1 MALSDTP
8 PHQIVDA
15 LESASALDG
24 PAKFIGKN
32 VRNAIPHGP
41 VKDALSGTWLG
52 HALHPMLTDVVI
64 GSFTSAML
72 LDWLGGDE
80 DGRAAERL
88 IGVGLAAYGPTA
100 LTGVNDW
107 SDSEVADD
115 RVRRVG
121 LVHAWTNA
129 GAFWLFAASLKSR
142 RSGSRGR
149 GKALAL
155 AGAGVL
161 GAGGFLGGHLSFT
174 RGVGVNQTAFD
185 EGPSDWTDAG
195 GSDDVKPGEPK
206 AVVVGDTPVMLLRH
220 GDHLHAMHDRCSHR
234 GCSLTENG
242 EVDGE
247 IVTCACHGSQFDLH
261 GGTVQRGPATTDQ
274 PVYEV
279 RESGGRIELKLPA
292 AD

>member
-41 VKDALSGTWLG
+41 IKDALSGTWLG

-88 IGVGLAAYGPTA
+88 IGAGLAAYGPTA

-107 SDSEVADD
+107 SDSEIADD

-121 LVHAWTNA
+121 LVHALTNA
-129 GAFWLFAASLKSR
+129 FAFGLYAASLKAR
-142 RSGSRGR
+142 RGGSRGR

-161 GAGGFLGGHLSFT
+161 GAGGFLGGHLSFA

-185 EGPSDWTDAG
+185 EGPGEWTSVDAG
-195 GSDDVKPGEPK
+195 ELVDNEPK
-206 AVVVGDTPVMLLRH
+206 SVMAGDTPVFLLKHR
-220 GDHLHAMHDRCSHR
+220 GHLHAIHDRCSHR
-234 GCSLTENG
+234 GCLLSSG
-242 EVDGE
+242 ELEGE
-247 IVTCACHGSQFDLH
+247 SVVCPCHGSRFSVRD
-261 GGTVQRGPATTDQ
+261 GSVERGPATAPQ
-274 PVYEV
+274 PVFEV
-279 RESGGRIELKLPA
+279 REGDGGIEVRLPE
-292 AD
+292 